1 MFTTRFIDIPPL
13 HSAGGTVRLPGSKSI
28 SNRVLLLAGLSA
40 GVTRIH
46 ELLASDDTQ
55 VMLDAL
61 RLLGCAVDV
70 AGTSATVTGLGGQL
84 KTRQARLFLGNAGT
98 AMRPLTAALAV
109 LAATQGGDFELA
121 GVARMHERPIGDLVA
136 ALQQLGCQVDWLC
149 QPGYPPLRVGAT
161 AAPLH
166 TAAPIRVRGD
176 VSSQFLSA
184 LLLALPLVSGDAPI
198 AVDVTGELIS
208 KPYVEITLNLLA
220 RFGVAVERDGWRRFT
235 IPAGSAYR

>member
-13 HSAGGTVRLPGSKSI
+13 RSAGGTVRLPGSKSI

-46 ELLASDDTQ
+46 DLLASDDTQ

-61 RLLGCAVDV
+61 RQLGCGVDV
-70 AGTSATVTGLGGQL
+70 AGTSATITGLGGHLQ
-84 KTRQARLFLGNAGT
+84 TRRARLFLGNAGT

-136 ALQQLGCQVDWLC
+136 ALHQLGCQVDWLGE
-149 QPGYPPLRVGAT
+149 PGYPPLRVGCDGG
-161 AAPLH
+161 AASH
-166 TAAPIRVRGD
+166 RGTD
-176 VSSQFLSA
+176 
-184 LLLALPLVSGDAPI
+184 PR
-198 AVDVTGELIS
+198 
-208 KPYVEITLNLLA
+208 A
-220 RFGVAVERDGWRRFT
+220 R
-235 IPAGSAYR
+235 